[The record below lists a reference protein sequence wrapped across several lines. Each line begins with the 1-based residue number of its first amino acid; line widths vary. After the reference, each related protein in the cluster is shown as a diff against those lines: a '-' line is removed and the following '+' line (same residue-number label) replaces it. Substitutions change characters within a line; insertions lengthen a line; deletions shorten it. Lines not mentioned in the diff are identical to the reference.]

1 MKIIF
6 DHKNVYVKLRGK
18 KPKFMFIKEPGYPVC
33 RRSKYS
39 FIYKETLYDLKRR
52 SY

>member
-18 KPKFMFIKEPGYPVC
+18 KPKFMFEKEEGYPVC

-39 FIYKETLYDLKRR
+39 FIYKDTLYNLKHK
-52 SY
+52 